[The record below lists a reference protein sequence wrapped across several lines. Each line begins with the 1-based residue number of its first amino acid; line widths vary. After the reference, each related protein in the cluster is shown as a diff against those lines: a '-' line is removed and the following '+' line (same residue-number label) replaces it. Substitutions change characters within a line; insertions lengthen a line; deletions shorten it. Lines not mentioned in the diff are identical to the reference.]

1 MNEFKWE
8 FGSGSY
14 IVIYKNDFICAHFNY
29 DARSKIHVAWTTG
42 HLYQDEWDGV
52 LACVKEAKTIL
63 KKLKRI

>member
-1 MNEFKWE
+1 MNEFKWDL
-8 FGSGSY
+8 GSGSY
-14 IVIYKNDFICAHFNY
+14 IIVYKNDFACAHFSY
-29 DARSKIHVAWTTG
+29 DDRLKIHVAWTTS